1 MNYKVGVIGMG
12 NMATAIIKG
21 AIEQGALQCED
32 VIVSRRSVVSLES
45 IEEHL
50 GVETTTDNIAVVNQ
64 STYILL
70 AVKPQ
75 FMAEVIAEIKDCIT
89 ENHVIISIAAG
100 KTMEWY
106 ETEFGKKIS
115 LIRCMP
121 NTPALVGEAC
131 TAYCFLN
138 GVSSADI
145 STFKCIFGAVGK
157 VHEIQERLMDA
168 VIGVSGSSPAYVY
181 MMIEAMADGAV
192 AAGMMRE
199 QAYEMAAQAV
209 YGSAKMVL
217 ETKKHPGELKDMVC
231 SPGGTTIE
239 AVEVLEKK
247 GFRAALMEAMKACIE
262 RSKAL

>member
-32 VIVSRRSVVSLES
+32 VIVARRNVALLES
-45 IEEHL
+45 IEENL
-50 GVETTTDNIAVVNQ
+50 GVETTTDNLAVVNQ
-64 STYILL
+64 ATYILL

-75 FMAEVIAEIKDCIT
+75 FMADVIAEIKDCIT
-89 ENHVIISIAAG
+89 ENHVIITIAAG

-131 TAYCFLN
+131 TAYCYAD
-138 GVSSADI
+138 GVNSEQIA
-145 STFKCIFGAVGK
+145 TFESMFNAVGK
-157 VHEIQERLMDA
+157 VHEIQEKLMDA
-168 VIGVSGSSPAYVY
+168 VVGVSGSSPAYVY
-181 MMIEAMADGAV
+181 MMIEAMADAAV
-192 AAGMMRE
+192 AAGMMRT

-231 SPGGTTIE
+231 SPGGTTIQ